1 MGIEC
6 SSIKTQGIY
15 DVINC
20 AQRSF
25 LYPLAPIYSIA
36 DKSLT
41 EGFKKALTRIFRI
54 CDRDSDGVWSDAE
67 LEKFQKKVF
76 KRQLDGN
83 DIAGIKDM
91 IEEELHDN
99 SNKQHITL

>member
-1 MGIEC
+1 VEMGIEC
-6 SSIKTQGIY
+6 SSIKNQGIY

-36 DKSLT
+36 DKALT
-41 EGFKKALTRIFRI
+41 EGFKRALTRIFRI
-54 CDRDSDGVWSDAE
+54 CDRDSDGVWSDTE

-99 SNKQHITL
+99 SNK